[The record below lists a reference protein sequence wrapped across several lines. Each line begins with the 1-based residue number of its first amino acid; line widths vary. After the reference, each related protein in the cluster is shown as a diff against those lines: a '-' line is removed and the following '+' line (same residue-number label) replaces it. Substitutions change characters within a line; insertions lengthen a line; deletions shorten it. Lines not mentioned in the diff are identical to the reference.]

1 MNYTNRE
8 VVRRLKQYDMFLN
21 SLELTSDNLQRER
34 ICDQLDKIEKQI
46 LLETNTEYEEE
57 YMALINEEPKLFSEE
72 KARLR
77 SIISLIENRK
87 KYLEERKLK
96 HKKIT
101 GSLVELTTFLGED
114 KLLDFK
120 NRLRIIEKYEDNKAK
135 QEKIIREMKSLD
147 IKISEASRN
156 VKANTRL
163 NDSLENKMIK
173 KVGDALEEL
182 DLYSLVE
189 QKNDITM
196 KQETLKYALDMAKDN
211 LKKARSLGDAS
222 TILECD
228 SMLSEIT
235 IEYSKYNEELNILKL
250 IDIYDKTVSSYDELL
265 SKREKMDNILK
276 NISESELYRKIN
288 DELSKQYNTIK
299 LEKRDIETY
308 ESLKN
313 EREIKNKT
321 LYDIDEENNS
331 KEFKLVLSELIRNED
346 RIKEEK
352 IRLAKRN
359 EFNERQKRIAE
370 EQKIEAARVRRQK
383 LIEEARLKEQL
394 ESTERLKKLQEETVI
409 SPIKEEKEENLKIS
423 NPLKGKSFDDVILN
437 NDFDTDE
444 LFGKTKLVP
453 NKVDTSD
460 VENLKMAE
468 EVKESDEEVPLWEP
482 PVDDNLSSNE
492 VSLNDKIG
500 ENVRDNDEKLTSVY
514 FDDNSL
520 PKVSDFVDKEK
531 VEDLFKEEDNK
542 VDLDIDDNKEES
554 NASGNSIYDILENN
568 KNIIWKSTDTSN
580 EINNGS
586 IPVIGNNNL
595 KPEILGS
602 SKVDDLS
609 FPDMNKKEGE
619 ILWKETM

>member
-8 VVRRLKQYDMFLN
+8 VVRRLKQYDMFLS
-21 SLELTSDNLQRER
+21 SLELTTDDLQRER

-57 YMALINEEPKLFSEE
+57 YMTLLSEEPKLFSEE

-77 SIISLIENRK
+77 NIISLIEDRK

-96 HKKIT
+96 HKRIT

-120 NRLRIIEKYEDNKAK
+120 NRLRIIEKYEDNKVK
-135 QEKIIREMKSLD
+135 QEKIIKEMKSLD

-163 NDSLENKMIK
+163 NESLENKMIK
-173 KVGDALEEL
+173 KIDNVLEEL
-182 DLYSLVE
+182 NLYSLVD
-189 QKNDITM
+189 QRSDITK
-196 KQETLKYALDMAKDN
+196 KQESLKYALDMAKDN
-211 LKKARSLGDAS
+211 LKSARSLGDS
-222 TILECD
+222 SYIIECD
-228 SMLSEIT
+228 SLLSEVT

-250 IDIYDKTVSSYDELL
+250 IDIYDKMTSSYEELL
-265 SKREKMDNILK
+265 TKREKIDEIFK
-276 NISESELYRKIN
+276 NIDESELYKRLY

-299 LEKRDIETY
+299 LEQRDIETY
-308 ESLKN
+308 EKLKE
-313 EREIKNKT
+313 ERETMNKI

-346 RIKEEK
+346 RIKEERV
-352 IRLAKRN
+352 RLAKRN
-359 EFNERQKRIAE
+359 EYNERQKRIAE

-394 ESTERLKKLQEETVI
+394 ASTERLKKLQDETVI
-409 SPIKEEKEENLKIS
+409 SPINEEEKEEVKKPIP
-423 NPLKGKSFDDVILN
+423 NPLKNKTFDNLDLD

-444 LFGKTKLVP
+444 LFGKTKIVP
-453 NKVDTSD
+453 NKVD
-460 VENLKMAE
+460 NLVKKEPIIE
-468 EVKESDEEVPLWEP
+468 ESKEEMPLWES
-482 PVDDNLSSNE
+482 PVEPKKEIREEPIRKE
-492 VSLNDKIG
+492 VPDRVSD
-500 ENVRDNDEKLTSVY
+500 
-514 FDDNSL
+514 L
-520 PKVSDFVDKEK
+520 PRVSDFVPKEAPK
-531 VEDLFKEEDNK
+531 EIPKEEVKDLFKEEDNK
-542 VDLDIDDNKEES
+542 VELNIEDKKEEKS
-554 NASGNSIYDILENN
+554 KKSGSIYDLLENN
-568 KNIIWKSTDTSN
+568 KNIIWKSTGTSDN
-580 EINNGS
+580 INKS
-586 IPVIGNNNL
+586 TIPVIGNNNL

-602 SKVDDLS
+602 SKVDDLA

>member
-8 VVRRLKQYDMFLN
+8 VVRRLKQYDMFLS
-21 SLELTSDNLQRER
+21 SLELTNDDLQRER

-57 YMALINEEPKLFSEE
+57 YMTLLSEEPKLFSEE

-77 SIISLIENRK
+77 NIISLIEDRK

-96 HKKIT
+96 HKRIT

-120 NRLRIIEKYEDNKAK
+120 NRLRIIEKYEDNKVK
-135 QEKIIREMKSLD
+135 QEKIIKEMKSLD

-163 NDSLENKMIK
+163 NESLENKMIK
-173 KVGDALEEL
+173 KIDNVLEEL
-182 DLYSLVE
+182 NLYSLVD
-189 QKNDITM
+189 QRSDITK
-196 KQETLKYALDMAKDN
+196 KQESLKYALDMAKDN
-211 LKKARSLGDAS
+211 LKSARSLGDS
-222 TILECD
+222 SYIIECD
-228 SMLSEIT
+228 SLLSEVT

-250 IDIYDKTVSSYDELL
+250 IDIYDKMTSSYEELL
-265 SKREKMDNILK
+265 TKREKIDEIFK
-276 NISESELYRKIN
+276 NIDESELYKRLY

-299 LEKRDIETY
+299 LEQRDIETY
-308 ESLKN
+308 EKLKE
-313 EREIKNKT
+313 ERETMNKI

-346 RIKEEK
+346 RIKEERV
-352 IRLAKRN
+352 RLAKRN
-359 EFNERQKRIAE
+359 EYNERQKIIAE

-394 ESTERLKKLQEETVI
+394 ASTERLKKLQDETVI
-409 SPIKEEKEENLKIS
+409 SPINEEEKEEVKKPIP
-423 NPLKGKSFDDVILN
+423 NPLKNKTFDNLDLD

-444 LFGKTKLVP
+444 LFGKTKIVP
-453 NKVDTSD
+453 NKVD
-460 VENLKMAE
+460 NLVKKEPIIE
-468 EVKESDEEVPLWEP
+468 ESKEEVPLWES
-482 PVDDNLSSNE
+482 PVEPKKEIREEPIRKEIPDR
-492 VSLNDKIG
+492 VSD
-500 ENVRDNDEKLTSVY
+500 
-514 FDDNSL
+514 L
-520 PKVSDFVDKEK
+520 PRVSDFVPKEAPK
-531 VEDLFKEEDNK
+531 EIPKEEVKDLFKEEDNK
-542 VDLDIDDNKEES
+542 VELNIEDKKEEKS
-554 NASGNSIYDILENN
+554 KKSGSIYDLLENN
-568 KNIIWKSTDTSN
+568 KNIIWKSTGTSDN
-580 EINNGS
+580 INKS
-586 IPVIGNNNL
+586 TIPVIGNNNL

-602 SKVDDLS
+602 SKVDDLA

>member
-8 VVRRLKQYDMFLN
+8 VVRRLKQYDMFLS
-21 SLELTSDNLQRER
+21 SLELTNDDLQRER

-57 YMALINEEPKLFSEE
+57 YMTLLSENSKLFSEE

-77 SIISLIENRK
+77 NIISLIEDRK

-96 HKKIT
+96 HKRIT

-120 NRLRIIEKYEDNKAK
+120 NRLRIIEKYEDNKVK
-135 QEKIIREMKSLD
+135 QEKIIKEMKSLD

-163 NDSLENKMIK
+163 NESLENKMIK
-173 KVGDALEEL
+173 KIDNVLEEL
-182 DLYSLVE
+182 NLYSLVD
-189 QKNDITM
+189 QRSDITK
-196 KQETLKYALDMAKDN
+196 KQESLKYALDMAKDN
-211 LKKARSLGDAS
+211 LKSARSLGDS
-222 TILECD
+222 SYIIECD
-228 SMLSEIT
+228 SLLSEVT

-250 IDIYDKTVSSYDELL
+250 IDIYDKMTSSYEELL
-265 SKREKMDNILK
+265 TKREKIDEIFK
-276 NISESELYRKIN
+276 NIDESELYKRLY

-299 LEKRDIETY
+299 LEQRDIETY
-308 ESLKN
+308 EKLKE
-313 EREIKNKT
+313 ERETMNKI

-346 RIKEEK
+346 RIKEERV
-352 IRLAKRN
+352 RLAKRN
-359 EFNERQKRIAE
+359 EYNERQKRIAE

-394 ESTERLKKLQEETVI
+394 ASTERLKKLQDETVI
-409 SPIKEEKEENLKIS
+409 SPINEEEKEEVKKPIP
-423 NPLKGKSFDDVILN
+423 NPLKNKTFDNLDLD

-444 LFGKTKLVP
+444 LFGKTKIVP
-453 NKVDTSD
+453 NKVD
-460 VENLKMAE
+460 NLVKKEPIIE
-468 EVKESDEEVPLWEP
+468 ESKEEVPLWES
-482 PVDDNLSSNE
+482 PVEPKKEIREEPIRKEIPDR
-492 VSLNDKIG
+492 VSD
-500 ENVRDNDEKLTSVY
+500 
-514 FDDNSL
+514 L
-520 PKVSDFVDKEK
+520 PRVSDFVPKEAPK
-531 VEDLFKEEDNK
+531 EIPKEEVKDLFKEEDNK
-542 VDLDIDDNKEES
+542 VELNIEDKKEEKS
-554 NASGNSIYDILENN
+554 KKSGSIYDLLENN
-568 KNIIWKSTDTSN
+568 KNIIWKSTGTSDN
-580 EINNGS
+580 INKS
-586 IPVIGNNNL
+586 TIPVIGNNNL

-602 SKVDDLS
+602 SKVDDLA

>member
-8 VVRRLKQYDMFLN
+8 VVRRLKQYDMFLS
-21 SLELTSDNLQRER
+21 SLELTNDDLQRER

-57 YMALINEEPKLFSEE
+57 YMTLLSEEPKLFSEE

-77 SIISLIENRK
+77 NIISLIEDRK

-96 HKKIT
+96 HKRIT

-120 NRLRIIEKYEDNKAK
+120 NRLRIIEKYEDNKVK
-135 QEKIIREMKSLD
+135 QEKIIKEMKSLD

-163 NDSLENKMIK
+163 NESLENKMIK
-173 KVGDALEEL
+173 KIDNVLEEL
-182 DLYSLVE
+182 NLYSLVD
-189 QKNDITM
+189 QRSDITK
-196 KQETLKYALDMAKDN
+196 KQESLKYALDMAKDN
-211 LKKARSLGDAS
+211 LKSARSLGDS
-222 TILECD
+222 SYIIECD
-228 SMLSEIT
+228 SLLSEVT

-250 IDIYDKTVSSYDELL
+250 IDIYDKMTSSYEELL
-265 SKREKMDNILK
+265 TKREKIDEIFK
-276 NISESELYRKIN
+276 NIDESELYKRLY

-299 LEKRDIETY
+299 LEQRDIETY
-308 ESLKN
+308 EKLKE
-313 EREIKNKT
+313 ERETMNKI

-346 RIKEEK
+346 RIKEERV
-352 IRLAKRN
+352 RLAKRN
-359 EFNERQKRIAE
+359 EYNERQKRIAE

-394 ESTERLKKLQEETVI
+394 ASTERLKKLQDETVI
-409 SPIKEEKEENLKIS
+409 SPINEEEKEEVKKPIP
-423 NPLKGKSFDDVILN
+423 NPLKNKTFDNLDLD

-444 LFGKTKLVP
+444 LFGKTKIVP
-453 NKVDTSD
+453 NKVD
-460 VENLKMAE
+460 NLVKKEPIIE
-468 EVKESDEEVPLWEP
+468 ESKEEVPLWES
-482 PVDDNLSSNE
+482 PVEPKKEIREEPIRKEIPDR
-492 VSLNDKIG
+492 VSD
-500 ENVRDNDEKLTSVY
+500 
-514 FDDNSL
+514 L
-520 PKVSDFVDKEK
+520 PRVSDFVPKEVPK
-531 VEDLFKEEDNK
+531 EIPKEEVKDLFKEEDNK
-542 VDLDIDDNKEES
+542 VELNIEDKKEEKGKK
-554 NASGNSIYDILENN
+554 SGSIYDLLENN
-568 KNIIWKSTDTSN
+568 KNIIWKSTGTSDN
-580 EINNGS
+580 INKS
-586 IPVIGNNNL
+586 TIPVIGNNNL

-602 SKVDDLS
+602 SKVDDLA

>member
-8 VVRRLKQYDMFLN
+8 VVRRLKQYDMFLS
-21 SLELTSDNLQRER
+21 SLELTNDDLQRER

-57 YMALINEEPKLFSEE
+57 YMALLSEEPKLFSEE
-72 KARLR
+72 KTRLR
-77 SIISLIENRK
+77 NIISLIEDRK

-120 NRLRIIEKYEDNKAK
+120 NRLRIIEKYEDNKVK
-135 QEKIIREMKSLD
+135 QEKIIKEMKSLD

-163 NDSLENKMIK
+163 NESLENKMIK
-173 KVGDALEEL
+173 KIDNVLEEL
-182 DLYSLVE
+182 NLYSLVD
-189 QKNDITM
+189 QRSDITK
-196 KQETLKYALDMAKDN
+196 KQESLKYALDMAKDN
-211 LKKARSLGDAS
+211 LKSARSLGDS
-222 TILECD
+222 SYIIECD
-228 SMLSEIT
+228 SLLSEVT

-250 IDIYDKTVSSYDELL
+250 IDIYDKMTSSYEDLL
-265 SKREKMDNILK
+265 VKREKIEDILK
-276 NISESELYRKIN
+276 NIDESELYKRIN

-299 LEKRDIETY
+299 LEQRDIETY
-308 ESLKN
+308 EKLKE
-313 EREIKNKT
+313 ERETKNKI

-346 RIKEEK
+346 RIKEERV
-352 IRLAKRN
+352 RLAKRN
-359 EFNERQKRIAE
+359 EYNERQKRIAE

-394 ESTERLKKLQEETVI
+394 ASTERLKKLQDETVI
-409 SPIKEEKEENLKIS
+409 SPINEEEKEEVKMPIP
-423 NPLKGKSFDDVILN
+423 NPLKNKTFDNLDLD

-444 LFGKTKLVP
+444 LFGKTKIVP
-453 NKVDTSD
+453 NKVD
-460 VENLKMAE
+460 NLIKKEPIIEKNKE
-468 EVKESDEEVPLWEP
+468 EMPLWEP
-482 PVDDNLSSNE
+482 PVEPKKEIKVEPIRKE
-492 VSLNDKIG
+492 VPDRVSD
-500 ENVRDNDEKLTSVY
+500 
-514 FDDNSL
+514 L
-520 PKVSDFVDKEK
+520 PRVSDFVPKETPK
-531 VEDLFKEEDNK
+531 EEVKDLFKEEDNK
-542 VDLDIDDNKEES
+542 VELNIENKKEEES
-554 NASGNSIYDILENN
+554 KKSGSIYDLLENN
-568 KNIIWKSTDTSN
+568 KNIIWKSTGTSDN
-580 EINNGS
+580 INKS
-586 IPVIGNNNL
+586 TIPVIGNNNL

-602 SKVDDLS
+602 SKVDDLA